1 MRIFKRVWFWIILV
15 VVLAI
20 VGGSIASARLG
31 SDQEIVSALVEK
43 GTLIQTVEGNGTV
56 EADREIDLAFQTTGD
71 VAEILVEPGTEVVAG
86 QVIMSLDGTSALIS
100 LSQAQAT
107 LDKAQASL
115 DLEYAGESEESID
128 VTEAQLVEAET
139 LLDKYETDLLN
150 TIEVYSAAT
159 TAAQITVD
167 TEYDDWVNALAD
179 NEQDLSEVYDD
190 AVTLMQGA
198 VISVSSGLTEADNY
212 IGVDNDT
219 FNIDFRIYLS
229 VMNAQYLHDA
239 EYSYPIARDK
249 MLEVEELLE
258 GITVDSPDEEIVAAM
273 DEAQEMLNLA
283 LETLNDTRHV
293 LDTTQAGNSDLS
305 DATLSTY
312 KSNIDT
318 DRDAVN
324 TDLTALNNQ
333 EQLIN
338 STIIAAQTAEDT
350 AENAY
355 EAAVA
360 ALDQAEATETDQ
372 VAKATALVATQ
383 TAAVATAQ
391 ANLTYKEA
399 DPRSVD
405 TAGLAAQVNEA
416 GAALALAQEEYNKTL
431 IVAPFDGQVTD
442 INYEI
447 GEQVTTG
454 SIAVGMLALNE
465 FQVVTSIDETDIA
478 KVQLE
483 DYAEV
488 TFDAFGDD
496 VIFNGYI
503 GKVDP
508 AEEVIEGVVTYELT
522 VYLEGEVEAVRSGMS
537 ADITIYTEQIED
549 AIMVPNR
556 TILTEN
562 FVKYVRVVENG
573 EIRQREIE
581 IGIRGDDGKTQVLS
595 GVSEGEEVVLTI
607 REK

>member
-1 MRIFKRVWFWIILV
+1 M
-15 VVLAI
+15 
-20 VGGSIASARLG
+20 
-31 SDQEIVSALVEK
+31 
-43 GTLIQTVEGNGTV
+43 
-56 EADREIDLAFQTTGD
+56 
-71 VAEILVEPGTEVVAG
+71 
-86 QVIMSLDGTSALIS
+86 
-100 LSQAQAT
+100 
-107 LDKAQASL
+107 
-115 DLEYAGESEESID
+115 
-128 VTEAQLVEAET
+128 
-139 LLDKYETDLLN
+139 
-150 TIEVYSAAT
+150 
-159 TAAQITVD
+159 
-167 TEYDDWVNALAD
+167 
-179 NEQDLSEVYDD
+179 
-190 AVTLMQGA
+190 
-198 VISVSSGLTEADNY
+198 
-212 IGVDNDT
+212 
-219 FNIDFRIYLS
+219 
-229 VMNAQYLHDA
+229 
-239 EYSYPIARDK
+239 
-249 MLEVEELLE
+249 
-258 GITVDSPDEEIVAAM
+258 
-273 DEAQEMLNLA
+273 
-283 LETLNDTRHV
+283 
-293 LDTTQAGNSDLS
+293 
-305 DATLSTY
+305 STY